1 MLKALLMFG
10 VLGAAIFILLSTGV
24 LQTLVIWVG
33 LILVVI
39 AGIAICLL
47 FNPNPLLMFIGAI
60 ILFTLFL
67 SWMFDWR
74 DK

>member
-10 VLGAAIFILLSTGV
+10 LLGFAIAILLSTGV

-39 AGIAICLL
+39 AGIAICML
-47 FNPNPLLMFIGAI
+47 FSPHPILIFIGAM
-60 ILFTLFL
+60 ILFVLFM

-74 DK
+74 